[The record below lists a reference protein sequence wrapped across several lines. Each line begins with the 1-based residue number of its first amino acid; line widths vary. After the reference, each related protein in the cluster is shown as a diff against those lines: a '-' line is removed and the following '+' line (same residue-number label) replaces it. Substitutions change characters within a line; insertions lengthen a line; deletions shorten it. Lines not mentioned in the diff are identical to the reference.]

1 MLTHGYAQPACMDGA
16 VQHYILE
23 QVQLICIVTEAL
35 QAAAAIRI
43 KHQTN

>member
-1 MLTHGYAQPACMDGA
+1 MWICTPCMDEA

-23 QVQLICIVTEAL
+23 QVQLNCIVTEAL
-35 QAAAAIRI
+35 QAVAIRI

>member
-1 MLTHGYAQPACMDGA
+1 MDIHNLHAWMHGA

-35 QAAAAIRI
+35 QAAAIRI